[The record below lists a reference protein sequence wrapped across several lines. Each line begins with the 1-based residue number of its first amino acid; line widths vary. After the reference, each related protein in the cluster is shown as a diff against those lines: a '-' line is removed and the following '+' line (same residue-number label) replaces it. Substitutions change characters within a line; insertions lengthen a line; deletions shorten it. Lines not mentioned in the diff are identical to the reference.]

1 MRLIRLFLCTL
12 CAAACFVPVPAWA
25 AINYT
30 VQVEAPSDLAAL
42 LRAHLELINR
52 RNDPD
57 MDETLLA
64 GLVKDTPDEAK
75 RMIET
80 LGYFNASVRV
90 LEPAPRAYV
99 VQVVPGEPAL
109 IYDVTIRLAGPIRSD
124 PGFQDRFAK
133 VLEAW
138 PLPIG
143 APFHQDDWDSGKR
156 VVQRLLTSDR
166 YPFAKIT
173 ASEAEIDPAKN
184 TATLSVTIDS
194 GRPIRF
200 GPTALS
206 GLKRYPADVALGLAN
221 YREGDPYQMAKL
233 IDFQNALEQDPH
245 FASAIVTPDF
255 DHVQGD
261 EVPVRVALT
270 ELPLQKIEAGLTYS
284 NLDGAGVRLGY
295 DYYNLF
301 GRGMVGSLLADVK
314 ADDKLYSMGLTTPRQ
329 DNYSYSVTLTS
340 HDSDLQG
347 VNSKTLEGAVWRLY
361 HRGLIDTRIGFEYVG
376 ERLNEGGVE
385 QKHIRAVLLS
395 AGWSRRELDD
405 PNRPRNGTLLDVQ
418 LSGTIKGVSD
428 TSFVRG
434 YSKIAAYWT
443 PFAPKYGTFVGRA
456 ELGQVWASNADNVP
470 STRLFRTGGPGSVR
484 GYDVDSLGMP
494 GPNGSIVGGRV
505 LGVGS
510 VEYQFPISRTISLAL
525 FKDFGNAADSWN
537 SFKLEHSDGIG
548 VRWASPFA
556 PLAFDLARAERD
568 GSLHWYI
575 GLGLAF

>member
-1 MRLIRLFLCTL
+1 MRLIRLLL
-12 CAAACFVPVPAWA
+12 CALCAMACFRPMPAWA

-30 VQVEAPSDLAAL
+30 VQVQAPSDLADL
-42 LRAHLELINR
+42 LRAHLALVTRSAE
-52 RNDPD
+52 PD

-64 GLVKDTPDEAK
+64 GLVKDTPEEAR
-75 RMIET
+75 RMVET
-80 LGYFNASVRV
+80 LGYFNAGVRV
-90 LEPAPRAYV
+90 LEPMPHAYV
-99 VQVVPGEPAL
+99 VQVVPGAAVL
-109 IYDVTIRLAGPIRSD
+109 VDDVTIRLTGPIRSD
-124 PGFQDRFAK
+124 PGFQARFAK

-143 APFHQDDWDSGKR
+143 APFHQDDWDNGKR
-156 VVQRLLTSDR
+156 VTQRLLTSDR
-166 YPFAKIT
+166 YPFSKIISS
-173 ASEAEIDPAKN
+173 AAAIDPAKGS
-184 TATLSVTIDS
+184 ATLTVTVDS
-194 GRPIRF
+194 GPPIRF
-200 GPTALS
+200 GPTMLS

-255 DHVQGD
+255 DHVQDG
-261 EVPVRVALT
+261 EAPVRVALT

-295 DYYNLF
+295 DYYDVF
-301 GRGMVGSLLADVK
+301 RRGMVGSLLADVK
-314 ADDKLYSMGLTTPRQ
+314 ADDKLYSAGLTTPRH
-329 DNYSYSVTLTS
+329 DNYSHSITLTA

-347 VNSKTLEGAVWRLY
+347 VHSKTQEGAVWRIY

-385 QKHIRAVLLS
+385 QKHIRTVLLS
-395 AGWSRRELDD
+395 ASWSRRELDD

-418 LSGTIKGVSD
+418 LSGTIKGISD
-428 TSFVRG
+428 TSFLRG
-434 YSKIAAYWT
+434 YGKVAAYWT
-443 PFAPKYGTFVGRA
+443 PLLPKYGTFVGRG
-456 ELGQVWASNADNVP
+456 ELGQVWAANAGNVP

-484 GYDVDSLGMP
+484 GYDVDSLGLP
-494 GPNGSIVGGRV
+494 GPNGSVVGGRV
-505 LGVGS
+505 LAVGS
-510 VEYQFPISRTISLAL
+510 LEYQLPVTRTLSLAL

-548 VRWASPFA
+548 VLWASPFA
-556 PLAFDLARAERD
+556 PLQFDLARAERD